1 MCTDASSL
9 LKADNYLLFFFFLL
23 PSSSSSFFLLLLLL
37 VVDPATIRHSQG
49 LLSDADAAQLEQDRN
64 GGSNTDDDM
73 LHEMY
78 ALGVKGDI
86 NFIFIISLLS
96 IITFV
101 VILRSMCDCYEK
113 VHENDLRKEQIKEAA
128 KVDPASS
135 EVDAIRNFKPKKA
148 AQAEVAKNRK
158 LAEKKNP
165 KSKKKKLSFKGGVS
179 DSNSLESYKECTAS
193 LPIASRWTNVSPASV
208 GVTASKLLAAAR
220 KACPGNAKSETYK
233 ELVVLVKNILR
244 RKVTKEEAK
253 AVKIN
258 GLPSNI
264 TADLFKFSRT
274 YLDTQ

>member
-1 MCTDASSL
+1 M
-9 LKADNYLLFFFFLL
+9 
-23 PSSSSSFFLLLLLL
+23 
-37 VVDPATIRHSQG
+37 
-49 LLSDADAAQLEQDRN
+49 SDANAAQLEQDRN

-86 NFIFIISLLS
+86 NFIFTICLLS

-101 VILRSMCDCYEK
+101 VILRFMCDCYEK
-113 VHENDLRKEQIKEAA
+113 VHENDLREERIKEAA

-165 KSKKKKLSFKGGVS
+165 KSKKKKLKGGVS
-179 DSNSLESYKECTAS
+179 DSNSLESYKECTAF
-193 LPIASRWTNVSPASV
+193 LPIASRWTNISPASA
-208 GVTASKLLAAAR
+208 GVTACKLVAAAR
-220 KACPGNAKSETYK
+220 KACPGDAKSETYK
-233 ELVVLVKNILR
+233 KLVVLVKNILR
-244 RKVTKEEAK
+244 RKITKEEAK
-253 AVKIN
+253 AECQKFLDPDD
-258 GLPSNI
+258 GCPSNVA
-264 TADLFKFSRT
+264 ADLFKFSRT